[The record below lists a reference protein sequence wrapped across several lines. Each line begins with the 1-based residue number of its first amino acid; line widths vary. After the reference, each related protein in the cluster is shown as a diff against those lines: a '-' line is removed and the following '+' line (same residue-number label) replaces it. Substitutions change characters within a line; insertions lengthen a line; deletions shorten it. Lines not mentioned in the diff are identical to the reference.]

1 MPVDITEYSFL
12 ARDAQGN
19 TIPAGREPGRVQQ
32 VPIGGS
38 SQQSSAFAGDT
49 NFVRVHADSAC
60 RIAFGANPSADMS
73 CARLAGGATE
83 FFGVRPGDKIA
94 VISSS

>member
-1 MPVDITEYSFL
+1 MPVDITEYQFL

-19 TIPAGREPGRVQQ
+19 SIPAGREPGIVQQ

-38 SQQSSAFAGDT
+38 SQQSAPFSPNT
-49 NFVRVHADSAC
+49 SFVRVHADSPC
-60 RIAFGANPSADMS
+60 RIAFGPDPVAGAASVRMS
-73 CARLAGGATE
+73 GGATE
-83 FFGVRPGDKIA
+83 FFGVMPGQRLA